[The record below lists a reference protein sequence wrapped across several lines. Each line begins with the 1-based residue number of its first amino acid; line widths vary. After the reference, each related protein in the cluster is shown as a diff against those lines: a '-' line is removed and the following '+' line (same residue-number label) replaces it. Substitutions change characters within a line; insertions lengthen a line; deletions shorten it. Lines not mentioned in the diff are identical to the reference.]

1 MPEVVVL
8 VESPDPASTA
18 RVESL
23 LFRPRL
29 GLGPHVSSYSPS
41 VCASLGSTE
50 EIDYLLAEADRL
62 AVDSAGDELLRSE
75 RARHVGWLLGRRF
88 FIRRRYHVDVR
99 QRLLEQHAI
108 ELGLEL
114 P

>member
-41 VCASLGSTE
+41 VFATLGSAE
-50 EIDYLLAEADRL
+50 EIGHLLAEGDRL
-62 AVDSAGDELLRSE
+62 AVDAVGDELRRSE
-75 RARHVGWLLGRRF
+75 RARHVVRLLGRRF
-88 FIRRRYHVDVR
+88 FIRCRYHVDVR
-99 QRLLEQHAI
+99 QRLLEKHAI